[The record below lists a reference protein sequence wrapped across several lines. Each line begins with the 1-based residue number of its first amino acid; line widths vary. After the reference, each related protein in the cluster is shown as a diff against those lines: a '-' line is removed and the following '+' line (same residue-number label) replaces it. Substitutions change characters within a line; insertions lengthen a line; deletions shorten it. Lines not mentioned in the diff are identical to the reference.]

1 MSEAW
6 RLLETGFNN
15 AFANMAIDRAILVSN
30 SKGHVPPTVRF
41 YGWQP
46 SAISIGY
53 FQSLKDEVDID
64 ICDKLGV
71 DYVRRITGGG
81 AVFHEN
87 ELTYS
92 IVLSESHPSI
102 TKNILDSYGRICGGI
117 IKGLNIL
124 GIDADYIPI
133 NDIVSNGK
141 KISGNAQTRKFKTLL
156 QHGTILMDVDVEKMF
171 SVLNV
176 PNEKIKDKLISN
188 VKERVTSIKHIL
200 GKDISF
206 NIIEDS
212 MKQGFEEEFNI
223 LLEEGELTNEELNE
237 WKQHQF
243 YTKSV
248 AGKIYGKFSLDI
260 AVLSYDKAPNYGYHG
275 MRVIY
280 IWSHGQFIRSAKS
293 IYSNTTPESS
303 KYVELD
309 KLLPIEEPYIPSKS
323 CGNRPNFYN
332 NQFIRHPEPSKL
344 HIKQWEERKA
354 SYK

>member
-1 MSEAW
+1 MVKEYIHKIPSFTII
-6 RLLETGFNN
+6 LLLVVFLGGCDTFRKIITNSYTLHGKYVDYNCNPISNKTIKVVNRIELNQFLSSGTGSVDTDITNDEGEFELKLYEGEYSRIIIDDKPHYTLNKVDLEQLENKSSNAERIYFYRRHVNDNYIDLGEFREWIMWNNNIKQTFTGGSPLSFKIGNGGRTVSVSSRSIDETDTWVILIQAKDGYLIKEKKENN
-15 AFANMAIDRAILVSN
+15 NGVI
-30 SKGHVPPTVRF
+30 PTSG
-41 YGWQP
+41 YKP
-46 SAISIGY
+46 SAY
-53 FQSLKDEVDID
+53 
-64 ICDKLGV
+64 
-71 DYVRRITGGG
+71 IT
-81 AVFHEN
+81 
-87 ELTYS
+87 
-92 IVLSESHPSI
+92 
-102 TKNILDSYGRICGGI
+102 
-117 IKGLNIL
+117 
-124 GIDADYIPI
+124 
-133 NDIVSNGK
+133 
-141 KISGNAQTRKFKTLL
+141 
-156 QHGTILMDVDVEKMF
+156 
-171 SVLNV
+171 
-176 PNEKIKDKLISN
+176 
-188 VKERVTSIKHIL
+188 
-200 GKDISF
+200 
-206 NIIEDS
+206 
-212 MKQGFEEEFNI
+212 
-223 LLEEGELTNEELNE
+223 LTNEELNE

-309 KLLPIEEPYIPSKS
+309 KLLPIEEPYISSKS